1 MRKQIIASA
10 LLGAVGIA
18 AFMGTGKPAQATPAF
33 AKKENQKCNYC
44 HLASGKNPR
53 NFRGIFYKANN
64 FSLNG
69 FDNVAEAK
77 LAGVKPDALGND
89 AAPTNTDYPN
99 AHVAPALNFTVKDIE
114 GNPVR
119 LSRYEGSVVMVVNV
133 ASKCG
138 NTPQYKSLETLYEK
152 YKDKGLVILGF
163 PANDFGAQEPGTEK
177 EIKEFCEATYKVK
190 FPMFSKITVKGDAKA
205 PLYKFLTDKA
215 TNPKYSGE
223 IEWNFAKFLI
233 GRHGE
238 ILGRIKAGTDPASPA
253 VVAEI
258 EKALAAK

>member
-1 MRKQIIASA
+1 MLKQLLKNAA
-10 LLGAVGIA
+10 LAVLAAA
-18 AFMGTGKPAQATPAF
+18 AFLTVGSSAKATPAF
-33 AKKENQKCNYC
+33 AAKEKQKCNYC

-64 FSLNG
+64 FSLAG

-77 LAGVKPDALGND
+77 LAGVKPEALGND

-99 AHVAPALNFTVKDIE
+99 VKVAPVLNFTMKDIL
-114 GNPVR
+114 GNPVK
-119 LSRYEGSVVMVVNV
+119 LSRYSGQVVMVVNV

-152 YKDKGLVILGF
+152 YKEKGLVILGF
-163 PANDFGAQEPGTEK
+163 PANEFGAQEPGTDK
-177 EIKEFCEATYKVK
+177 EIKEFCELTYKVQ
-190 FPMFSKITVKGDAKA
+190 FPMFSKIMVKGEAIA
-205 PLYKFLTDKA
+205 PLYKFLTDKT
-215 TNPKYSGE
+215 TNPKFGGP
-223 IEWNFAKFLI
+223 IEWNFAKFII
-233 GRHGE
+233 GRNGE
-238 ILGRIKAGTDPASPA
+238 VVARVKAGTDPLTPA